1 MGILS
6 CLHISDLH
14 IGEMNN
20 AGVEGFY
27 TQICTDIKN
36 NQQKIDYVVF
46 SGDII
51 YGLHDNKDTLFPEAI
66 KFFKKLLERI
76 NRTSICNKAL
86 TEENFIFVPGNH
98 DILREKNDIYSLYK
112 KFLEEF
118 YGKTT
123 YEKLYNQEH
132 LYTLRIDKEKKIAIV
147 GLNSCAIKKA
157 ISEKDKKWIENLPF
171 KENGITATA
180 ENKVKKLLISSKEE
194 IDDYGEISVDQ
205 LNEAFDELQNEIGD
219 LSEYRILATF
229 HHHIYPFPEIYSK
242 YGDSSMIRNFA
253 VVIDY
258 FLSRH
263 VSIILHGHKHT
274 SISRPITNN
283 KFYIDP
289 KRMIHVFSAGSIGS
303 DRGSRSYQIVEIHS
317 PNDTID
323 VQATKY
329 IYEGIEFQN
338 AETITFPPKETNLIA
353 TFNIIDILKA
363 RNYDLHGQ
371 YTRLVLLKDKKS
383 EQYRVSEIIND
394 ISNTIT
400 TFKDIRNYLERQPDV
415 IFILLLSIHYRILV
429 QDGVTQ
435 NKKMLEQIKKALKS
449 ISNIEEDYANE
460 IFDLL
465 QTIKGNIYLKK
476 YKAIQEKLDY
486 HKYKKETAYIV
497 TTTHLLDLYLSLGYY
512 GEVYFKREGLQ
523 SKVNFKLED
532 EIFNENLPTPFL
544 KITGEED
551 RRTATIAFKCLNP
564 TVHKTAVLIVKDF
577 EEKISKIEDS
587 FKEIGLKIYYIR
599 PKVNPDGY
607 ELENYSFEAYI
618 PKLLPLLT
626 GEHLYKQ
633 KEVFVRELIQNSL
646 DAILLR
652 TKLDTT
658 EFNKDIL
665 ITIGQV
671 EKEGKPVKYLKIQDF
686 GVGMDQYKIERY
698 FTSIGR
704 SFYTSDDYIELL
716 QEKKINFK
724 AVSNFGIG
732 FLSVFMVCNSVKVWT
747 KSYDKEK
754 DAIEMEIPN
763 YEGCFFVK
771 KNEVNSTIGTEITLF
786 EGDKKKINHKHVI
799 KYLTE
804 NILNID
810 LNISLKNEI
819 EDQSIFIEKNGLL
832 KDLVENSKDF
842 LFIPINSEGLVNVNY
857 DEMVKNI
864 EKYKY
869 GILINL
875 NGNGRSILMNSG
887 IRVTARTK
895 GLKIGIDDNY
905 FDSDSPFDL
914 YYFFPSSF
922 IQLDVSR
929 ERILSFKSKESDS
942 IIHKTASTILNTQAR
957 DFINLSKKE
966 KKDIRL
972 SIINDI
978 KNLLGNKG
986 KNPIIEKEMLW
997 ISLYLNKDNKIE
1009 LSLIPEDECLNP
1021 DCFYTCDGKLKNIQ
1035 VFEYM
1040 TANVFK
1046 ELLIEVDMKYKKAHK
1061 NIEIKDIN
1069 DFNIES
1075 NIFGSIDKYALTK
1088 YVKDYSFHQRNLF
1101 SSTQEEVATTMNFLI
1116 YELIKYSYHIESNNK
1131 GDIIKFDD
1139 VAERIF
1145 DRFYHQCCSIVTFRD
1160 IHKIFLIQPNKK
1172 NKD

>member
-1 MGILS
+1 
-6 CLHISDLH
+6 
-14 IGEMNN
+14 
-20 AGVEGFY
+20 
-27 TQICTDIKN
+27 
-36 NQQKIDYVVF
+36 
-46 SGDII
+46 
-51 YGLHDNKDTLFPEAI
+51 
-66 KFFKKLLERI
+66 
-76 NRTSICNKAL
+76 
-86 TEENFIFVPGNH
+86 
-98 DILREKNDIYSLYK
+98 
-112 KFLEEF
+112 
-118 YGKTT
+118 
-123 YEKLYNQEH
+123 
-132 LYTLRIDKEKKIAIV
+132 
-147 GLNSCAIKKA
+147 
-157 ISEKDKKWIENLPF
+157 
-171 KENGITATA
+171 
-180 ENKVKKLLISSKEE
+180 
-194 IDDYGEISVDQ
+194 
-205 LNEAFDELQNEIGD
+205 
-219 LSEYRILATF
+219 
-229 HHHIYPFPEIYSK
+229 
-242 YGDSSMIRNFA
+242 
-253 VVIDY
+253 
-258 FLSRH
+258 H

-274 SISRPITNN
+274 SISRPLTNN

-303 DRGSRSYQIVEIHS
+303 DRGSRSYQVVEVHS
-317 PNDTID
+317 SNDTID

-353 TFNIIDILKA
+353 TFNIIDILKS
-363 RNYDLHGQ
+363 RNYDLHEQ
-371 YTRLVLLKDKKS
+371 YIRVVSLKDKKS
-383 EQYRVSEIIND
+383 EQYKVNEVIND

-400 TFKDIRNYLERQPDV
+400 TFKDIRSYLERHPDV
-415 IFILLLSIHYRILV
+415 VFILLLSIHYRILV

-435 NKKMLEQIKKALKS
+435 NKKMLEQIKKTLKS

-460 IFDLL
+460 IFDLQ
-465 QTIKGNIYLKK
+465 QTIKGSFYLKK
-476 YKAIQEKLDY
+476 YKAIQEKLEY

-551 RRTATIAFKCLNP
+551 RRTATVAFKCLNP

-633 KEVFVRELIQNSL
+633 KEVFIRELIQNSL

-671 EKEGKPVKYLKIQDF
+671 EKDGKPVKYLKIRDS

-732 FLSVFMVCNSVKVWT
+732 FLSVFMVCNAVKVMT
-747 KSYDKEK
+747 NSYDKEK
-754 DAIEMEIPN
+754 KGIEMEIPN

-771 KNEVNSTIGTEITLF
+771 KDEKNETIGTEITLY
-786 EGDKKKINHKHVI
+786 EGDKKRINHKNII
-799 KYLTE
+799 KYLE
-804 NILNID
+804 DNILNID
-810 LNISLKNEI
+810 LNISLENKI
-819 EDQSIFIEKNGLL
+819 DDQRLFIEKNRLL
-832 KDLVENSKDF
+832 KELFKKEKDF
-842 LFIPINSEGLVNVNY
+842 LFIPIDNEGLIAVSY
-857 DEMVKNI
+857 DEMIKNI
-864 EKYKY
+864 KEYKY

-875 NGNGRSILMNSG
+875 NGNGKSILMNSG
-887 IRVTARTK
+887 IRVTARIK

-929 ERILSFKSKESDS
+929 ERILSFRSKDSDS
-942 IIHKTASTILNTQAR
+942 TIHKTASTIFNNQAR
-957 DFINLSKKE
+957 DFINLLIHE
-966 KKDIRL
+966 KRDVKL
-972 SIINDI
+972 SIINNI
-978 KNLLGNKG
+978 SSLLGNKG
-986 KNPIIEKEMLW
+986 KNPLIEKEMLW
-997 ISLYLNKDNKIE
+997 ISLFLNKDNEVE
-1009 LSLIPEDECLNP
+1009 LSFIPEKECIDSNR
-1021 DCFYTCDGKLKNIQ
+1021 FYTCHGEVKNKQIIIDIAAK
-1035 VFEYM
+1035 F
-1040 TANVFK
+1040 
-1046 ELLIEVDMKYKKAHK
+1046 
-1061 NIEIKDIN
+1061 IKDVPNKVIN
-1069 DFNIES
+1069 QKKKSKDIVAQSVRELESIEASIFTHVNKTIFTNFINISYHQKKLFSANTEEEMIAIMNPS
-1075 NIFGSIDKYALTK
+1075 LSALLEYT
-1088 YVKDYSFHQRNLF
+1088 QLF
-1101 SSTQEEVATTMNFLI
+1101 SSKENINSVKSDDVSERM
-1116 YELIKYSYHIESNNK
+1116 
-1131 GDIIKFDD
+1131 FDD
-1139 VAERIF
+1139 
-1145 DRFYHQCCSIVTFRD
+1145 FYLRCCSIVSFRD
-1160 IHKIFLIQPNKK
+1160 IGKVFLLQSKK
-1172 NKD
+1172 KKED